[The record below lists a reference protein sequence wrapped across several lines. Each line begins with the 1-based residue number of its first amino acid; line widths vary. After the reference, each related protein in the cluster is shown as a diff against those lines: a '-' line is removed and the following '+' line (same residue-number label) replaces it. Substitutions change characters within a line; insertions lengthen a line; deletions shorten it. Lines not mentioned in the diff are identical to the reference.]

1 MMSSLLVLALLA
13 AQPAPAPPQHELSL
27 YGRSGLTFFM
37 SNARTQ
43 GGLGGGFG
51 VRDTLSGLWLLQ
63 ADVQVLGGLG
73 NVLELRAGAGVQRPG
88 TWTPA
93 VLLHA
98 TCLLGD
104 RLSFPT
110 VEAPLAGSGPTL
122 ALGLTLAPLR
132 FRHERMQVAL
142 LQLSAGL
149 GPETSGSGMLFGLTL
164 LEVASSF

>member
-1 MMSSLLVLALLA
+1 MMPSLLVLALLA
-13 AQPAPAPPQHELSL
+13 AEPTPPPPHELSL
-27 YGRSGLTFFM
+27 YARSGLTFFI
-37 SNARTQ
+37 SNSRTH

-63 ADVQVLGGLG
+63 ADAQVLGGLG
-73 NVLELRAGAGVQRPG
+73 NVLELRAGVGVQRPG

-93 VLLHA
+93 VLLNT

-122 ALGLTLAPLR
+122 AFSLTVAPLR

-142 LQLSAGL
+142 LQLSAGV
-149 GPETSGSGMLFGLTL
+149 GPDTSGSGILVGLNL